1 MQAILANPY
10 FPPLLSDGCP
20 MNNELQTRAARI
32 KLLLL
37 DVDGVLTDG
46 RLYFGN
52 NGEEFKSFSTLDG
65 QGIKTLQKTGVK
77 VGIITGRTS
86 NLVARRAA
94 DLGIEI
100 LIQGREDKWD
110 ALQEILQQHPFTLDE
125 IAFMGD
131 DWPDLTVM
139 TRVGLAFTVANAH
152 FSVSERAHWQSKE
165 RGGEGAVRSACDLL
179 MQAQGT
185 FAAALSHYLPPAS

>member
-1 MQAILANPY
+1 LSQSPNLLAAH
-10 FPPLLSDGCP
+10 
-20 MNNELQTRAARI
+20 ELQARASRI

-46 RLYFGN
+46 RLYFSNQGD
-52 NGEEFKSFSTLDG
+52 EFKTFSTLDG
-65 QGIKTLQKTGVK
+65 HGIKMLQKSGVK

-86 NLVARRAA
+86 NLVAKRAS
-94 DLGIEI
+94 DIGIQI

-110 ALQEILQQHPFTLDE
+110 ALQEILLEHPVALDE

-139 TRVGLAFTVANAH
+139 CRVGLALTPANGH
-152 FSVSERAHWQSKE
+152 SSVVERSHWQSQA
-165 RGGEGAVRSACDLL
+165 RGGEGAVRDACDML
-179 MQAQGT
+179 MKAQNT
-185 FAAALSHYLPPAS
+185 FDAILKPYLA

>member
-1 MQAILANPY
+1 MSQSPNLLAAH
-10 FPPLLSDGCP
+10 
-20 MNNELQTRAARI
+20 ELQARASRI

-46 RLYFGN
+46 RLYFSNQGD
-52 NGEEFKSFSTLDG
+52 EFKTFSTLDG
-65 QGIKTLQKTGVK
+65 HGIKMLQKSGVK

-86 NLVARRAA
+86 NLVAKRAS
-94 DLGIEI
+94 DIGIQI

-110 ALQEILQQHPFTLDE
+110 ALQEILLEHPVALDE

-139 TRVGLAFTVANAH
+139 CRVGLALTPANGH
-152 FSVSERAHWQSKE
+152 SSVVERSHWQSQA
-165 RGGEGAVRSACDLL
+165 RGGEGAVRDACDML
-179 MQAQGT
+179 MKAQNT
-185 FAAALSHYLPPAS
+185 FDAILK

>member
-1 MQAILANPY
+1 LSQSPN
-10 FPPLLSDGCP
+10 LLTAP
-20 MNNELQTRAARI
+20 ELHARASRI

-46 RLYFGN
+46 RLYFSNQGD
-52 NGEEFKSFSTLDG
+52 EFKTFSTLDG
-65 QGIKTLQKTGVK
+65 HGIKMLQKSGVK

-86 NLVARRAA
+86 NLVAKRAS
-94 DLGIEI
+94 DLGIQI

-110 ALQEILQQHPFTLDE
+110 ALQDILREHPVALED

-139 TRVGLAFTVANAH
+139 CRVGLALTPANGH
-152 FSVSERAHWQSKE
+152 SSVVERSHWQSQA
-165 RGGEGAVRSACDLL
+165 RGGEGAVREACDML
-179 MQAQGT
+179 MKAQNT
-185 FAAALSHYLPPAS
+185 FDAILKPYLA

>member
-1 MQAILANPY
+1 
-10 FPPLLSDGCP
+10 
-20 MNNELQTRAARI
+20 MNISPEIEVRAKKI

-46 RLYFGN
+46 RLYFSNQGD
-52 NGEEFKSFSTLDG
+52 EFKAFSTLDG
-65 QGIKTLQKTGVK
+65 HGLKMLQKSGVK

-86 NLVARRAA
+86 NLVAKRAS
-94 DLGIEI
+94 DLGIKI

-110 ALQEILQQHPFTLDE
+110 ALQEILQEHPTSLDE

-139 TRVGLAFTVANAH
+139 CCVGLALAPANAH
-152 FSVSERAHWQSKE
+152 FSVSERAHWLSKA
-165 RGGEGAVRSACDLL
+165 RGGEGAVREACDLI
-179 MQAQGT
+179 MTAQNT
-185 FAAALSHYLPPAS
+185 FDTILKPYLP

>member
-1 MQAILANPY
+1 M
-10 FPPLLSDGCP
+10 
-20 MNNELQTRAARI
+20 

-46 RLYFGN
+46 RLYFSNQGD
-52 NGEEFKSFSTLDG
+52 EFKTFSTLDG
-65 QGIKTLQKTGVK
+65 HGIKMLQKSGVK

-86 NLVARRAA
+86 NLVAKRAG
-94 DLGIEI
+94 DLGITI

-110 ALQEILQQHPFTLDE
+110 ALQEILADHPLDMEE

-139 TRVGLAFTVANAH
+139 CHVGLALAPANSH
-152 FSVSERAHWQSKE
+152 FSVTERSHWQSKT
-165 RGGEGAVRSACDLL
+165 RGGEGAVREACDML
-179 MQAQGT
+179 MQAQNT
-185 FAAALSHYLPPAS
+185 FDQILKPYLA